1 MLTELLVIVVDV
13 PGVAG
18 APASDFDR
26 CARRVHL
33 IQSKLAVLRGKIMA
47 ARPHFTCEGEE
58 NHLQ

>member
-1 MLTELLVIVVDV
+1 MLTELLVGV

-18 APASDFDR
+18 APASNFDR

-47 ARPHFTCEGEE
+47 ARPHFTCGEE